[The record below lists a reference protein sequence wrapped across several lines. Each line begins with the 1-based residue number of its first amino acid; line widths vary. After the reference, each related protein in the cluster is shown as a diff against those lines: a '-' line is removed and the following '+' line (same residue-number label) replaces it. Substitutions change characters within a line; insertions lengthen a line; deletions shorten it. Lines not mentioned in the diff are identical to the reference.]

1 MKIQGSLC
9 KDDNELQ
16 SSLCL
21 SEQGATSARTDAPL
35 ITKRQQPKPHW
46 LFRLL
51 SERELLDSSCAD
63 EPSISQDIEPL
74 LLPHLWPLATFAGCQ
89 GNLNIKEAGAISK
102 SERKA
107 DSGKTA
113 PGDPE
118 DGQAAQAMKSKDI
131 LHCLEARAGQG

>member
-21 SEQGATSARTDAPL
+21 SEQGATSAHTDASL
-35 ITKRQQPKPHW
+35 ITKQQQPKPHW

-51 SERELLDSSCAD
+51 SERELLNSSCTD
-63 EPSISQDIEPL
+63 EQSIFRDVEPL
-74 LLPHLWPLATFAGCQ
+74 LLPYLWPLATFAGCQ
-89 GNLNIKEAGAISK
+89 GNLNIKEAGLFPNQREKQIQ
-102 SERKA
+102 E
-107 DSGKTA
+107 KTA